1 MSLPNRTWGVAEFKV
16 VGARQKWR
24 CAVCHSLLGAS
35 CELDH
40 RIARW
45 RFGLARGSSISGI
58 DNPDCL
64 SNAQL
69 LCPGC
74 HGEKTKLERIELEAI
89 KRNAIRAAQTEG
101 GDRKRKRTED
111 EAVVSLLVGNPF
123 LGFAYLS
130 PHTTQRPDPPRT
142 HTKAQSN
149 AKPATQ
155 TGGCK
160 HRDTAA
166 KRTAASV
173 SNSQSSDIRSFLSAR
188 VSWP

>member
-1 MSLPNRTWGVAEFKV
+1 MSLPHRTWGVAEFKV

-24 CAVCHSLLGAS
+24 CACCMSLLNEG

-40 RIARW
+40 RIPRW
-45 RFGLARGSSISGI
+45 KFAMAAGESIDGVGFA
-58 DNPDCL
+58 DCL
-64 SNAQL
+64 TNAQL
-69 LCPGC
+69 LCSCC
-74 HGEKTKLERIELEAI
+74 HARKTKHERIELEAI

-111 EAVVSLLVGNPF
+111 DVAVSLLVGNPF

-142 HTKAQSN
+142 HTNAQSN

-166 KRTAASV
+166 KRTVV
-173 SNSQSSDIRSFLSAR
+173 SATNSQSRDIRSFLCMS
-188 VSWP
+188 SS